1 MKSHTR
7 GGARSRKVPLLPV
20 LLVLVAL
27 GVITVDAA
35 MDDSPAEPLRGVVGD
50 VFGPVQSGLSSAARP
65 LNAVGEF
72 FTTVPGLRD
81 ENAALR
87 AANAQLKA
95 QLDTAGIDAD
105 RLAGLEIMRAVTRDA
120 GLDVVA
126 ASVVGVGPAQS
137 FSRTVTIDVGTVDG
151 VTLDMTVLNADG
163 LVGRVV
169 RADRSTA
176 SVLLLIDADSVVGGR
191 LGSSMELGFLA
202 GNGDLSDQGRLS
214 LTTIDSSVTAAVGD
228 AVVTWG
234 SRNGAPYLSG
244 VPVGS
249 VESVQSSPRDT
260 STVAIVAPFVDFSS
274 LDQVFVV
281 VGSAPE
287 RAATQAEGGLG

>member
-1 MKSHTR
+1 
-7 GGARSRKVPLLPV
+7 V
-20 LLVLVAL
+20 LLVLAAL

-35 MDDSPAEPLRGVVGD
+35 MDDSPAEPLRSAVGD
-50 VFGPVQSGLSSAARP
+50 VFGPVQSGLSAAARP
-65 LNAVGEF
+65 VNALSDF
-72 FTTVPGLRD
+72 FTTVPKLRD
-81 ENAALR
+81 ENSALR
-87 AANAQLKA
+87 TANAQLKA
-95 QLDTAGIDAD
+95 QIDTAGIDAD
-105 RLAGLEIMRAVTRDA
+105 RRDELEIIRTVTRDA
-120 GLDVVA
+120 GLDVVS

-137 FSRTVTIDVGTVDG
+137 FSRTVTIDVGTADG

-202 GNGDLSDQGRLS
+202 GNGDLSDEGRLS

-249 VESVQSSPRDT
+249 VESVQSSPRDS
-260 STVAIVAPFVDFSS
+260 STVAIVAPYVDFSS
-274 LDQVFVV
+274 LDQVFIVI
-281 VGSAPE
+281 GSAPA